1 MSLLLVWTSS
11 QKDKNMSKN
20 TFIVHAKRTP
30 IGSFGG
36 ALSGVRV
43 DDLLAEL
50 LKDYAKGAGYDLK
63 EISDTIIGCANQAGE
78 DNRNLARMSLLLA
91 GYPYEVPGT
100 TINRLCGSSL
110 DAVIDAHARI
120 TAGFGDCFIAGGG
133 ESMSRAPYV
142 MSKSNSPFDRAQ
154 KIWDTSI
161 GWRFENPKMAE
172 IFPLLG
178 MGETAEEVQ
187 KVHGISREDQ
197 DQFAL
202 NSHQKAVKA
211 QVEGKFK
218 DEIVPITIQNK
229 KGAVTVDS
237 DEGPRADTSLEKL
250 AKLRPAFKKDGTVT
264 AGNSS
269 SINDGASMVVIC
281 SEEFVKRH
289 NLNPLARITGG
300 AVHGLHPNVM
310 GLGPVGAVK
319 KLCERFNHKISE
331 FDIIE
336 LNEAFAVQ
344 ALGCI
349 RELELDQSKINRNG
363 GSIAIGHP
371 LGASGT
377 RILTTLLHQMKDDP
391 SLKKGLASMCIGVGQ
406 GIALSVERC

>member
-1 MSLLLVWTSS
+1 MKSS
-11 QKDKNMSKN
+11 Y
-20 TFIVHAKRTP
+20 IVHAKRTP

-36 ALSGVRV
+36 ALSTVRV

-50 LKDYAKGAGYDLK
+50 FKDYAKVAKHDLK

-91 GYPYEVPGT
+91 GYPLEVPGT

-120 TAGFGDCFIAGGG
+120 SAGLGDCFIAGGA

-142 MSKSNSPFDRAQ
+142 LSKSGSPFDRGQ
-154 KIWDTSI
+154 KMWDTSI
-161 GWRFENPKMAE
+161 GWRFENPKMAAM
-172 IFPLLG
+172 FPLLG

-187 KVHGISREDQ
+187 KLHQISREDQ
-197 DQFAL
+197 DNFAL
-202 NSHQKAVKA
+202 SSHQKAVKA
-211 QVEGKFK
+211 REEGKFK
-218 DEIVPITIQNK
+218 EEIVPITVENK
-229 KGAVTVDS
+229 KGSVVVDS
-237 DEGPRADTSLEKL
+237 DEGPRADTSYEKL
-250 AKLRPAFKKDGTVT
+250 AKLKPAFRKDGTVT

-269 SINDGASMVVIC
+269 SINDGASMVIIC
-281 SEEFVKRH
+281 SEEFLNRH
-289 NLNPLARITGG
+289 NLSPIARITGG

-310 GLGPVGAVK
+310 GLGPVGAVR
-319 KLCERFNHKISE
+319 KLCERFKHKITD
-331 FDIIE
+331 FDVIE

-349 RELELDQSKINRNG
+349 KELELDVSKINNNG

-377 RILTTLLHQMKDDP
+377 RILTTMLHQMQKDP

-406 GIALSVERC
+406 GIAISVERC

>member
-1 MSLLLVWTSS
+1 MTQVTYL
-11 QKDKNMSKN
+11 
-20 TFIVHAKRTP
+20 IHAKRTP

-36 ALSGVRV
+36 ALSSVRV

-50 LKDYAKGAGYDLK
+50 LRDYAQTAKHDLS
-63 EISDTIIGCANQAGE
+63 EVADTIIGCANQAGE

-91 GYPYEVPGT
+91 GYPFEVPAT

-110 DAVIDAHARI
+110 DAVMDAHARI
-120 TAGFGDCFIAGGG
+120 LAGFGDCFIAGGA

-142 MSKSNSPFDRAQ
+142 LSKSNAPFERSQ
-154 KIWDTSI
+154 KMWDTSI

-172 IFPLLG
+172 LFPLLG

-187 KVHGISREDQ
+187 QLLKISREDQ

-202 NSHQKAVKA
+202 ASHQKALKA
-211 QVEGKFK
+211 QELGLFTN
-218 DEIVPITIQNK
+218 EILPITVSSK
-229 KGAVTVDS
+229 KQSVVVDR

-250 AKLRPAFKKDGTVT
+250 AKLKPAFRKEGTVT

-269 SINDGASMVVIC
+269 SINDGASMVVLC
-281 SEEFVKRH
+281 SESFLKRH
-289 NLNPLARITGG
+289 NLKPLAMITGG
-300 AVHGLHPNVM
+300 AVHGLHPNTM

-319 KLCERFNHKISE
+319 KLSQKLGLKPQD
-331 FDIIE
+331 FDLIE

-349 RELELDQSKINRNG
+349 KELQLDPTKVNRQG

-377 RILTTLLHQMKDDP
+377 RILSTLVHQMQREP
-391 SLKKGLASMCIGVGQ
+391 QLKKGLASMCIGVGQ
-406 GIALSVERC
+406 GIALSVENCS

>member
-1 MSLLLVWTSS
+1 MTKASY
-11 QKDKNMSKN
+11 
-20 TFIVHAKRTP
+20 IIHAKRTP

-36 ALSGVRV
+36 SLSGVRI

-50 LKDYAKGAGYDLK
+50 FKDYAKSSRYDLK

-78 DNRNLARMSLLLA
+78 DNRNLARMSLILA
-91 GYPYEVPGT
+91 GYPLEVPGT

-110 DAVIDAHARI
+110 DAVMDAHARI
-120 TAGFGDCFIAGGG
+120 SAGFGDCFIAGGG

-142 MSKSNSPFDRAQ
+142 LSKATSPFDRAQ
-154 KIWDTSI
+154 KMWDTSI
-161 GWRFENPKMAE
+161 GWRFENPRMKE
-172 IFPLLG
+172 LFPLLG

-187 KVHGISREDQ
+187 NLHHISREEQ

-202 NSHQKAVKA
+202 SSHQKAVAA
-211 QVEGKFK
+211 QDAGKFL
-218 DEIVPITIQNK
+218 DEIVTITIENK
-229 KGAVTVDS
+229 KGSITVEK
-237 DEGPRADTSLEKL
+237 DEGPRRDTSLEKL
-250 AKLRPAFKKDGTVT
+250 SKLKPAFRKDGTVT

-281 SEEFVKRH
+281 SEEFLKRH
-289 NLNPLARITGG
+289 NLQPLARITGG

-319 KLCERFNHKISE
+319 KLCERFGHKLSD
-331 FDIIE
+331 FDLIE

-349 RELELDQSKINRNG
+349 KELELDISKINRNG

-377 RILTTLLHQMKDDP
+377 RILTTLVHQMKKDP
-391 SLKKGLASMCIGVGQ
+391 SLKKGLATMCIGVGQ
-406 GIALSVERC
+406 GIAVSVERC

>member
-1 MSLLLVWTSS
+1 
-11 QKDKNMSKN
+11 MSKVSYL
-20 TFIVHAKRTP
+20 IHAKRTP
-30 IGSFGG
+30 VGSFGG
-36 ALSGVRV
+36 ALSSVRI
-43 DDLLAEL
+43 DDMLAHL
-50 LKDYAKGAGYDLK
+50 FKDFAKHSSFDLK

-78 DNRNLARMSLLLA
+78 DNRNLARMSLMLA
-91 GYPYEVPGT
+91 GYPFEVPGT

-120 TAGFGDCFIAGGG
+120 QAGLGDCFIAGGG

-142 MSKSNSPFDRAQ
+142 MSKATSAFDRGQ
-154 KIWDTSI
+154 KMWDTAI

-187 KVHGISREDQ
+187 KLHNISREDQ
-197 DQFAL
+197 DKFAFA
-202 NSHQKAVKA
+202 SHQKAIAA
-211 QVEGKFK
+211 QAAGKFK
-218 DEIVPITIQNK
+218 DEIVPVSFETK
-229 KGAVTVDS
+229 KGLVTVEN

-250 AKLRPAFKKDGTVT
+250 AKLKSAFKKDGTVT

-289 NLNPLARITGG
+289 NLKPLAMVTGG
-300 AVHGLHPNVM
+300 AVHGLHPNIM

-319 KLCERFNHKISE
+319 NLCNRFGYKVSD
-331 FDIIE
+331 FDVIE

-344 ALGCI
+344 ALGCMK
-349 RELELDQSKINRNG
+349 ELELDPTKVNRNG

-377 RILTTLLHQMKDDP
+377 RILSTLIHQMTKDA

-406 GIALSVERC
+406 GIALSVENCK

>member
-1 MSLLLVWTSS
+1 MKSS
-11 QKDKNMSKN
+11 Y
-20 TFIVHAKRTP
+20 IVHAKRTP

-36 ALSGVRV
+36 SLSSVRI

-50 LKDYAKGAGYDLK
+50 FKDYAKTAKHDLT

-78 DNRNLARMSLLLA
+78 DNRNLARMSLILA
-91 GYPYEVPGT
+91 GYPHEVTGT

-120 TAGFGDCFIAGGG
+120 SAGLGDCFIAGGA

-142 MSKSNSPFDRAQ
+142 MSKAQSPFDRTQ
-154 KIWDTSI
+154 KMWDTSI
-161 GWRFENPKMAE
+161 GWRFENPKMAQM
-172 IFPLLG
+172 FPLLG

-187 KVHGISREDQ
+187 KLHNISREDQ
-197 DQFAL
+197 DKFAL
-202 NSHQKAVKA
+202 ASHQKAVKA
-211 QVEGKFK
+211 REEGRFK
-218 DEIVPITIQNK
+218 DEIVPITIEGK
-229 KGAVTVDS
+229 KGTTVVEN

-250 AKLRPAFKKDGTVT
+250 AKLRPAFRKDGTVT

-281 SEEFVKRH
+281 SEEFLKRH
-289 NLNPLARITGG
+289 NLTPMARITGG
-300 AVHGLHPNVM
+300 AVHGLHPNIM
-310 GLGPVGAVK
+310 GLGPVGAVR
-319 KLCERFNHKISE
+319 KLCERFQHKISD

-349 RELELDQSKINRNG
+349 KELEFDPSRINRNG

-377 RILTTLLHQMKDDP
+377 RILTTLLHQMKKDA
-391 SLKKGLASMCIGVGQ
+391 SLKKGLATMCIGVGQ
-406 GIALSVERC
+406 GIAVSVERC

>member
-1 MSLLLVWTSS
+1 MF
-11 QKDKNMSKN
+11 KDS
-20 TFIVHAKRTP
+20 FIIHAKRTP

-36 ALSGVRV
+36 HLSSMRV
-43 DDLLAEL
+43 DDMLAEL
-50 LKDYAKGAGYDLK
+50 FKDYAKSAHHDLT

-91 GYPYEVPGT
+91 GFPFEVPGT

-110 DAVIDAHARI
+110 DAVMDAHARI
-120 TAGFGDCFIAGGG
+120 SAGFGECFIAGGS

-142 MSKSNSPFDRAQ
+142 MSKSQSAFDRNQ

-161 GWRFENPKMAE
+161 GWRFENPRMAE
-172 IFPLLG
+172 RFPLLG

-187 KVHGISREDQ
+187 KVHNISREEQ

-202 NSHQKAVKA
+202 SSHQKAVKA
-211 QVEGKFK
+211 QEQGQFK
-218 DEIVPITIQNK
+218 DEIVPLTIENK
-229 KGAVTVDS
+229 KGTLRVEV
-237 DEGPRADTSLEKL
+237 DEGPRADTSIEKL
-250 AKLRPAFKKDGTVT
+250 AKLKPAFRKDGTVT

-269 SINDGASMVVIC
+269 SINDGASMVVVC
-281 SEEFVKRH
+281 SESFLKKH
-289 NLNPLARITGG
+289 NIQPIARITGG

-319 KLCERFNHKISE
+319 KLCQNFNHRISD
-331 FDIIE
+331 FDVIE
-336 LNEAFAVQ
+336 LNEAFAAQ

-349 RELELDQSKINRNG
+349 KELELDQAKINRLG

-377 RILTTLLHQMKDDP
+377 RILTTLLHQMKKDP
-391 SLKKGLASMCIGVGQ
+391 ALKKGLASMCIGVGQ

>member
-1 MSLLLVWTSS
+1 MKSS
-11 QKDKNMSKN
+11 Y
-20 TFIVHAKRTP
+20 IVHAKRTP

-36 ALSGVRV
+36 ALSSVRV

-50 LKDYAKGAGYDLK
+50 FKDYAKSSQHDLK

-91 GYPYEVPGT
+91 GYPFEVPGT

-110 DAVIDAHARI
+110 DAVMDAHARI
-120 TAGFGDCFIAGGG
+120 TAGFGDCFIAGGA

-142 MSKSNSPFDRAQ
+142 LSKSSSPFERSQ
-154 KIWDTSI
+154 KMWDTSI
-161 GWRFENPKMAE
+161 GWRFENSKMAQM
-172 IFPLLG
+172 FPLLG

-187 KVHGISREDQ
+187 KLHQISREDQ
-197 DQFAL
+197 DAFAL
-202 NSHQKAVKA
+202 ASHQKAVKA
-211 QVEGKFK
+211 REEGRFK
-218 DEIVPITIQNK
+218 DEIVPITIESK
-229 KGAVTVDS
+229 KGTTIVDS

-250 AKLRPAFKKDGTVT
+250 AKLKPAFKKDGTVT

-281 SEEFVKRH
+281 SEDFVKRH
-289 NLNPLARITGG
+289 NLKPLARITGG

-319 KLCERFNHKISE
+319 KLCDRFGHKLSD

-349 RELELDQSKINRNG
+349 KELELDTTRINRNG

-371 LGASGT
+371 LGGSGT
-377 RILTTLLHQMKDDP
+377 RILTTLLHQMQKD
-391 SLKKGLASMCIGVGQ
+391 SNLKKGLATMCIGVGQ
-406 GIALSVERC
+406 GIAVSVERC

>member
-1 MSLLLVWTSS
+1 MKKTSY
-11 QKDKNMSKN
+11 
-20 TFIVHAKRTP
+20 IVHAKRTP
-30 IGSFGG
+30 VGSFGG
-36 ALSGVRV
+36 ALSHVRI

-50 LKDYAKGAGYDLK
+50 LKDYSAHAGHDLK

-78 DNRNLARMSLLLA
+78 DNRNLARMSLILA
-91 GYPYEVPGT
+91 GYPLEVTGT

-120 TAGFGDCFIAGGG
+120 QAGLGDCFIAGGG

-142 MSKSNSPFDRAQ
+142 MSKSQNAFDRGQ
-154 KIWDTSI
+154 KMWDTSI
-161 GWRFENPKMAE
+161 GWRFENPKMAAM
-172 IFPLLG
+172 FPLLG

-187 KVHGISREDQ
+187 KLHGISREDQ
-197 DQFAL
+197 DKFAL
-202 NSHQKAVKA
+202 ASHQKAVAA
-211 QVEGKFK
+211 QAAGKFK
-218 DEIVPITIQNK
+218 DEIVPITVQGK
-229 KGAVTVDS
+229 KETVVVEK

-250 AKLRPAFKKDGTVT
+250 AKLKPAFRKDGTVT

-289 NLNPLARITGG
+289 NLKPIAMVTGG

-310 GLGPVGAVK
+310 GLGPVGATK
-319 KLCERFNHKISE
+319 KLCDRFGYKTSD
-331 FDIIE
+331 FDVIE
-336 LNEAFAVQ
+336 LNEAFSAQ

-349 RELELDQSKINRNG
+349 KELELDPGKINKNG

-377 RILTTLLHQMKDDP
+377 RILSTLLHQMKKDP
-391 SLKKGLASMCIGVGQ
+391 SLKKGLATMCIGVGQ
-406 GIALSVERC
+406 GIAVSVERC

>member
-1 MSLLLVWTSS
+1 MLKSS
-11 QKDKNMSKN
+11 Y
-20 TFIVHAKRTP
+20 IVHAKRTAV
-30 IGSFGG
+30 GSFGG
-36 ALSGVRV
+36 ALSSVRV

-50 LKDYAKGAGYDLK
+50 FKDYAKSAQHDLK

-110 DAVIDAHARI
+110 DAVMDAHARI
-120 TAGFGDCFIAGGG
+120 SAGFGDCFIAGGG

-142 MSKSNSPFDRAQ
+142 LSKAAAGFDRAQ
-154 KIWDTSI
+154 KMWDTSI

-187 KVHGISREDQ
+187 NLHGISREDQ
-197 DQFAL
+197 DKFAL
-202 NSHQKAVKA
+202 ASHQKAVKA
-211 QVEGKFK
+211 QSEGKFK
-218 DEIVPITIQNK
+218 DEIVPITVNGK
-229 KGAVTVDS
+229 KSSIVFDA

-250 AKLRPAFKKDGTVT
+250 AKLRPAFRKDGTVT

-289 NLNPLARITGG
+289 NLKPLARITGG

-310 GLGPVGAVK
+310 GLGPVGAIK
-319 KLCERFNHKISE
+319 KLCERFNHKLSD
-331 FDIIE
+331 FDLIE

-349 RELELDQSKINRNG
+349 KELELDPARINKNG

-377 RILTTLLHQMKDDP
+377 RILTTLLHQMKNDP
-391 SLKKGLASMCIGVGQ
+391 SLKNGLASMCIGVGQ
-406 GIALSVERC
+406 GIAVSVERC

>member
-1 MSLLLVWTSS
+1 MKKTSY
-11 QKDKNMSKN
+11 
-20 TFIVHAKRTP
+20 IVHAKRTP
-30 IGSFGG
+30 VGSFGG
-36 ALSGVRV
+36 VLSGVRV
-43 DDLLAEL
+43 DDLLAGL
-50 LKDYAKGAGYDLK
+50 FKDYARGASHDLK
-63 EISDTIIGCANQAGE
+63 EISDSIIGCANQAGE
-78 DNRNLARMSLLLA
+78 DNRNLARMSLMLA
-91 GYPYEVPGT
+91 GFPFEVTGT

-110 DAVIDAHARI
+110 DAVMDAHARI
-120 TAGFGDCFIAGGG
+120 QAGLGDCYIAGGA

-142 MSKSNSPFDRAQ
+142 MSKSNSAFDRAQ

-161 GWRFENPKMAE
+161 GWRFENPKMAA

-187 KVHGISREDQ
+187 KLHNISREDQ
-197 DQFAL
+197 DKFAL
-202 NSHQKAVKA
+202 ASHAKAIAA
-211 QVEGKFK
+211 QSAGKFDSEIVPVTVEGKK
-218 DEIVPITIQNK
+218 ESVVVET
-229 KGAVTVDS
+229 

-250 AKLRPAFKKDGTVT
+250 AKLKAAFRKDGTVT

-289 NLNPLARITGG
+289 NLKPLAMVTGG

-310 GLGPVGAVK
+310 GLGPVGATK
-319 KLCERFNHKISE
+319 KLCDRFGYKISD
-331 FDIIE
+331 FDVIE
-336 LNEAFAVQ
+336 LNEAFAAQ

-349 RELELDQSKINRNG
+349 KELELDPAKINKNG

-377 RILTTLLHQMKDDP
+377 RILTTMIHQMQKDP
-391 SLKKGLASMCIGVGQ
+391 KLKTGLATMCIGVGQ